1 MQGYSLAIL
10 SITGSSNTSRALL
23 KRVIISGSPPL
34 SGWCWTASNLWACF
48 TCSAFK
54 RPVKG
59 SPRLWRALMASS
71 SGSRPNGHCSR
82 RWLAFPGFR
91 LAFDALDRLLAAVPK
106 PLDPLVLLVKGL
118 LVTYWRDCKITSECL
133 SAIQRWRMRWP
144 RSFAR
149 VDQISSIRCLA
160 VNVTELRQVKTFNP
174 AQVDRWIDWP
184 SQSCKINPW
193 ESEKLDSDQPLYVI
207 KQDSHWSR
215 HIEVIELIHIH
226 DGSDYSWAPELYWDA
241 DSQRKLLKPHADRSA
256 QFESAKE
263 EDREVWTTYNVEVT
277 GECTLPNKSDTSIP
291 NSQDLR
297 CKTCNFRQ
305 KR

>member
-1 MQGYSLAIL
+1 MLCWPYSYWFGIGEAGLLRTVLDRLCRLDLHGREPQWASIDLLVSAWQTLPAVMQGYSLAIL

-23 KRVIISGSPPL
+23 RRVIISGSPPL

-106 PLDPLVLLVKGL
+106 PLDPLVLLVKRL
-118 LVTYWRDCKITSECL
+118 LVTDWRDCKITSECL

-184 SQSCKINPW
+184 SQSCKINP
-193 ESEKLDSDQPLYVI
+193 ERVK
-207 KQDSHWSR
+207 
-215 HIEVIELIHIH
+215 
-226 DGSDYSWAPELYWDA
+226 
-241 DSQRKLLKPHADRSA
+241 
-256 QFESAKE
+256 
-263 EDREVWTTYNVEVT
+263 N
-277 GECTLPNKSDTSIP
+277 
-291 NSQDLR
+291 
-297 CKTCNFRQ
+297 
-305 KR
+305 